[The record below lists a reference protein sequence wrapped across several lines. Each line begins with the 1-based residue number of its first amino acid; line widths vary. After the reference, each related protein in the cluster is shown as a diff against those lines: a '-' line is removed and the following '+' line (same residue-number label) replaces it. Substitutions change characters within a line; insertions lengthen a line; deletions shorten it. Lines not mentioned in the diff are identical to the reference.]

1 MIIFI
6 AWRFAFRPEGM
17 LTFMANCLDHNKTL
31 QEENERLK
39 MENVGLVK
47 MLEEARNLALANV
60 HTH

>member
-1 MIIFI
+1 MII
-6 AWRFAFRPEGM
+6 ALMRFDFRPDGM

-47 MLEEARNLALANV
+47 MLEEARNLALAKV
-60 HTH
+60 QTH